1 MVTRPIRRTV
11 LPALALLLGL
21 AIAAAPASAE
31 IFSCPRGD
39 GTTEYRDR
47 PCGAGAA
54 PASGARGAATTAP
67 GSADVDPRKVRKLP
81 RATDEPERKPA
92 PAVPAFVSPTTPRST
107 DVDSSVDRTP
117 SPPGTRADYVARNAA
132 LCRDGDRRACA
143 AVTCDRSGDL
153 ASPACQE
160 AVGYVKGRGWD
171 LRPVGDHFDASRDRD
186 DYTLTCRST
195 GRRAALSR
203 ARGSDMFDWPG
214 GPAPAVARDVLPDAA
229 REFCGTR

>member
-1 MVTRPIRRTV
+1 M
-11 LPALALLLGL
+11 PA
-21 AIAAAPASAE
+21 
-31 IFSCPRGD
+31 
-39 GTTEYRDR
+39 
-47 PCGAGAA
+47 AGA
-54 PASGARGAATTAP
+54 
-67 GSADVDPRKVRKLP
+67 ADVDPRKVRRLP
-81 RATDEPERKPA
+81 RATGEPERKPA
-92 PAVPAFVSPTTPRST
+92 PVVSTFISPANPPST
-107 DVDSSVDRTP
+107 DVAASVERTP
-117 SPPGTRADYVARNAA
+117 TATPPGTRADYVARNEA
-132 LCRDGDRRACA
+132 LCRDGNRRACA

-171 LRPVGDHFDASRDRD
+171 LRPAGDHFDASRDRD